1 MNGGAVVAVSG
12 SVKVLY
18 FDGEGRPLRQVVGEI
33 QREDDHFV
41 TIKSGA
47 LILTIGKR
55 YVVKIEAWEGG
66 ERR

>member
-1 MNGGAVVAVSG
+1 MTVSG

-18 FDGEGRPLRQVVGEI
+18 FDGEDRPLRQIVGDI
-33 QREDDHFV
+33 QREDDHFIV
-41 TIKSGA
+41 VKSGA